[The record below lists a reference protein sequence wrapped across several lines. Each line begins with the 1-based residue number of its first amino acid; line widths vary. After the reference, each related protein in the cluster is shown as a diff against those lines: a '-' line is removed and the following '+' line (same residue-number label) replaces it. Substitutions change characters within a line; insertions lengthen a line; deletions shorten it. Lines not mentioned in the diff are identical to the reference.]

1 MQLQKIS
8 WQIILILFALFF
20 LTINILFPFTADDI
34 SYVFI
39 WDGEHGGNITDGIG
53 ERQRVESFTDI
64 LISQWSHYFH
74 WGGRTIAHIIVQFFS
89 WIGKAYF
96 YVLNVLVFC
105 ATVFLIFKVGTG
117 LNLRGM
123 NKKYLLFI
131 LAALYFLTP
140 DFLITTVWMTGAIN
154 YLWMTA
160 LELLFILPFAMKYR
174 DKSFWSQPPS
184 WSVPLMA
191 VLGLLAGW
199 SIEPGASVTM
209 FVIFF
214 CMVQFWRE
222 KNLQTWQTTGFIF
235 LTVGFLILILAP
247 GNEER
252 IQLDSA
258 WNFKYTV
265 DDFIVR
271 TQSVLCPLILRDSPL
286 FLPII
291 CYFAGDKKNSGATK
305 FILTFFAA
313 SIIILCV
320 MMFIPEFPE
329 RAAYPSTIFLIIASL
344 ASFKEILPKLEKTFN
359 RRVKIFHTV
368 ATVLSVFWIFHI
380 SVCTY
385 AYRDV
390 YKQYNC
396 MIEYIMQNRD
406 AEEIVVPVMSLPSW
420 IKSFVGQRTWTDFTL
435 QYGVIR
441 AFPDNY
447 CNVMFAKYYGLKKI
461 RADENLKWEDD

>member
-1 MQLQKIS
+1 MNVLTP
-8 WQIILILFALFF
+8 FA
-20 LTINILFPFTADDI
+20 ADDI
-34 SYVFI
+34 NYAFI
-39 WDGEHGGNITDGIG
+39 WDGEHGGNFLDGMG
-53 ERQRVESFTDI
+53 KRQRVESFTDI

-174 DKSFWSQPPS
+174 DKNFWSKPPS
-184 WSVPLMA
+184 WSVPLTA
-191 VLGLLAGW
+191 TLGLLAGW

-214 CMVQFWRE
+214 CMMQFWRE
-222 KNLQTWQTTGFIF
+222 KNFQTWQTAGFVF
-235 LTVGFLILILAP
+235 LTAGFLILILAP
-247 GNEER
+247 GNIER
-252 IQLDSA
+252 VALTVNLQYAYSPDAFALR
-258 WNFKYTV
+258 FKEA
-265 DDFIVR
+265 F
-271 TQSVLCPLILRDSPL
+271 LPILLRESIL

-320 MMFIPEFPE
+320 MMCLPEFYE
-329 RAAYPSTIFLIIASL
+329 HAGFVSTIFLLIASTAAL
-344 ASFKEILPKLEKTFN
+344 KEIFPYLEKISNRYTFKLAETMLIICWLMHMGACAY
-359 RRVKIFHTV
+359 V
-368 ATVLSVFWIFHI
+368 
-380 SVCTY
+380 Y
-385 AYRDV
+385 ADIKSQFDSRLEII
-390 YKQYNC
+390 NS
-396 MIEYIMQNRD
+396 IRD
-406 AEEIVVPVMSLPSW
+406 ADEVVVTRLVLPTWSEK
-420 IKSFVGQRTWTDFTL
+420 IIGNRTWTNFSLIGGDINPDFNNNHNIL
-435 QYGVIR
+435 
-441 AFPDNY
+441 
-447 CNVMFAKYYGLKKI
+447 FAQYYGLKKI
-461 RADENLKWEDD
+461 RTE